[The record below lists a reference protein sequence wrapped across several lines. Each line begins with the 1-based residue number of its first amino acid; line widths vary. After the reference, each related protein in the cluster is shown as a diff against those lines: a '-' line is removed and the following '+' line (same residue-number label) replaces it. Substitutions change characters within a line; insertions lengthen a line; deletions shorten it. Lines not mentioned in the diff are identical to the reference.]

1 MTRERRLT
9 TLAIVG
15 LGVLCLGIASKAI
28 MSGSLSARGGD
39 PLRLE
44 TTSIELTTGSGEATL
59 SARDMAPGDMA
70 TAAIT
75 LANSGRQPMTYAMS
89 LGLASASGAALAG
102 ALVLTIK
109 TVGSSCADF
118 DGTSLFDGPLDKA
131 AFGSQAN
138 GRPLPAATA
147 EILCFRAAL
156 PLDTGDALQGVA
168 TTVTLTFGADLQAA
182 AR

>member
-1 MTRERRLT
+1 MTRGRRLAALLIGA
-9 TLAIVG
+9 LAVFCIG
-15 LGVLCLGIASKAI
+15 LGSKTI
-28 MSGSLSARGGD
+28 ISGLRSAEVGD
-39 PLRLE
+39 PAGIE
-44 TTSIELTTGSGEATL
+44 TSSIDLTTGGADATL
-59 SARDMAPGDMA
+59 SARGMLPGDA
-70 TAAIT
+70 VTSAIT
-75 LANSGRQPMTYAMS
+75 IANSGRQPMTYAMS

-118 DGTSLFDGPLDKA
+118 DGTTLFDGPLDQA

-138 GRPLPAATA
+138 GRSLPAATA

-156 PLDTGDALQGVA
+156 PCDTGNALQGAA

-182 AR
+182 VR